1 MRINQFVKRFK
12 SYEELEEWLTRQ
24 SKDYLYSLYM
34 EDTNYDGISYRRI
47 TRRQLKDIFLD
58 KYIIEELERDE
69 YLWYTFK

>member
-69 YLWYTFK
+69 YL